1 MKKQMSYNFMSV
13 VNPDYKIE
21 IGIKDK
27 KVVSLN
33 WSEMIKAEMPKN
45 NEEVFK
51 LVETFLKKALLY
63 HKEIRQT

>member
-1 MKKQMSYNFMSV
+1 MSYNFMSV